1 MIDRYIDRDRQIDRQ
16 IVAGG
21 LGGAFKEPLPVFF
34 VVVVVVIDLLN
45 IKTAVEEHIPNGKR
59 AIFL

>member
-34 VVVVVVIDLLN
+34 FFVVIDLLN